1 MIKRKNILAENMLR
15 FGVKN
20 LTESQVKYIKL
31 IMEQAGGIPPELPQ
45 IMGLDLLKGDD
56 LTAPIYNY
64 FATAIKNYG
73 IKFSIGIGDPA
84 AYMTVGYIANA
95 AFRGDNV
102 IKRAAKT
109 SITRVIRQSRGQRG
123 AGAPAERI
131 QVPSIASTNILQLNF
146 APSNPTGG
154 TYILTVGKVTAKAG
168 PDVNNAG
175 RVSAYSEVQKWMN
188 DYNLKTYLTSGTTT
202 LVDKSFFKEGDPKKG
217 GGAGSLDLVN
227 NPFGT
232 GNNRGMVF
240 YGFKDFEPQS
250 GQTTATTNTTT
261 TFTPG
266 EEISPQLGELFA
278 TGKITLAPDKAE
290 AISAAVK
297 DAQKLGKIEKMRI
310 ESSASADRPTNISR
324 AAFANMVG
332 LPVDQVPLNP
342 SVNNKSN
349 NVTDPMEGGNA
360 FLAINRGQVAAD
372 AVKAVA
378 GVPPTIEMKAKIQ
391 DGEDDAQYV
400 KIFITV
406 QKPDN
411 TTTITQDDLTNIGT
425 AAQSTGVAG
434 KAQMV
439 VIVLN

>member
-31 IMEQAGGIPPELPQ
+31 IMEQAGDIPPLPQ
-45 IMGLDLLKGDD
+45 IQGLEQLKGNK

-64 FATAIKNYG
+64 FDAVIKNYG
-73 IKFSIGIGDPA
+73 IKFSDKIEPNAA

-95 AFRGDNV
+95 AFRGDNI

-109 SITRVIRQSRGQRG
+109 SITQVIQQSRGQRG
-123 AGAPAERI
+123 AGAAAERI
-131 QVPSIASTNILQLNF
+131 RVPSIDGTNILQLNL
-146 APSNPTGG
+146 APSNQNQSINP
-154 TYILTVGKVTAKAG
+154 YILTVGKVTAKDG
-168 PDVNNAG
+168 PDANNQGIAS
-175 RVSAYSEVQKWMN
+175 VYTEVQKWMN
-188 DYNLKTYLTSGTTT
+188 DSNLKTYLTSGTTT

-232 GNNRGMVF
+232 GNNSGMVF
-240 YGFKDFEPQS
+240 YGLKDFVPQS

-261 TFTPG
+261 IFTPG
-266 EEISPQLGELFA
+266 AEISPQLGELFV
-278 TGKITLAPDKAE
+278 TGKIQLAPGKAE

-297 DAQKLGKIEKMRI
+297 DAQKLGKIVAMRI

-324 AAFANMVG
+324 AAFAKMVG
-332 LPVDQVPLNP
+332 LPVDQVPPNP
-342 SVNNKSN
+342 GVNNRSD

-360 FLAINRGQVAAD
+360 FLAIKRGEVAAA
-372 AVKAVA
+372 AVKAVGGGTPA
-378 GVPPTIEMKAKIQ
+378 IQAKIQ
-391 DGEDDAQYV
+391 DGEDAAQYV
-400 KIFITV
+400 KLFMTV

-411 TTTITQDDLTNIGT
+411 TTTITRDDLANIGT
-425 AAQSTGVAG
+425 AAQSTGVVD